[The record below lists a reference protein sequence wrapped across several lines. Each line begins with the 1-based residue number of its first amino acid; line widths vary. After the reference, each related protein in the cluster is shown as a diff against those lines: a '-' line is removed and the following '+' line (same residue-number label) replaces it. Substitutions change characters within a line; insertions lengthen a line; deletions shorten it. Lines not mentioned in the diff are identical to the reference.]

1 MKRLHIL
8 TKQQFDLLMKWLGS
22 TPERSGEKYE
32 EIRRRLIAFFLNRQ
46 CAEAE
51 DLADETINRV
61 AGRLEEII
69 GSYDGEPTRYFYGVA
84 NNITLEYSRR
94 KRPPIAVPPP
104 EPGDGEMELY
114 HECLD
119 ECLEHLPPKNREI
132 ILNYYRDKQEAEA
145 APRRDLGAQ
154 MKLKSGA
161 LRVRAYRI
169 RLKLEE
175 CINECLQRKGGRND
189 IEANRI

>member
-1 MKRLHIL
+1 MNRRHTL

-22 TPERSGEKYE
+22 TPEQAGEKYE

-61 AGRLEEII
+61 AGRLGEIVD
-69 GSYDGEPTRYFYGVA
+69 SYDGEPMRYFYGVA

-94 KRPPIAVPPP
+94 KRPPVAIPPP
-104 EPGDGEMELY
+104 APVGSEMELY

-145 APRRDLGAQ
+145 VPRRELGAQ
-154 MKLKSGA
+154 MKLKTGA
-161 LRVRAYRI
+161 LRVRAHRI
-169 RLKLEE
+169 RLKLEQ
-175 CINECLQRKGGRND
+175 CINECLRRKAGRND
-189 IEANRI
+189 IEVNGI

>member
-1 MKRLHIL
+1 
-8 TKQQFDLLMKWLGS
+8 MKWLGS
-22 TPERSGEKYE
+22 TPDRAAEKYE

-61 AGRLEEII
+61 AGRLAEII
-69 GSYDGEPTRYFYGVA
+69 VTYDGEPMRYFYGVA
-84 NNITLEYSRR
+84 NNIALEYSRR
-94 KRPPIAVPPP
+94 KRPPIVTPPP
-104 EPGDGEMELY
+104 TPESDQMEPY

-119 ECLEHLPPKNREI
+119 KCLEHLPPKNREI
-132 ILNYYRDKQEAEA
+132 ILNYYRDKREVED
-145 APRRDLGAQ
+145 APHRELGAQ

-169 RLKLEE
+169 RLKLEK
-175 CINECLQRKGGRND
+175 CINECLRQKAERND
-189 IEANRI
+189 IDTKRI

>member
-1 MKRLHIL
+1 MKRPHIL

-22 TPERSGEKYE
+22 TPEQSGEKYE
-32 EIRRRLIAFFLNRQ
+32 EIRRRLISFFLNRQ

-61 AGRLEEII
+61 AGRLEEIVD
-69 GSYDGEPTRYFYGVA
+69 SYDGEPMRYFYGVA

-94 KRPPIAVPPP
+94 KRPPVAVPPP
-104 EPGDGEMELY
+104 APVDDEMELY

-119 ECLEHLPPKNREI
+119 ECLEHLSARNREI
-132 ILNYYRDKQEAEA
+132 ILNYYRDKQEAETT
-145 APRRDLGAQ
+145 PRRELGAQ

-161 LRVRAYRI
+161 LRVRAHRI
-169 RLKLEE
+169 RLKLEQ
-175 CINECLQRKGGRND
+175 CINECLRRKGGRNA